1 MKLSGRK
8 KNPKTSFITKH
19 FKIFSFSLE
28 HVTALP
34 QIFLVAMGKKATL
47 CMKYFKSAC
56 SMITSS
62 IENACWI
69 YYSQS
74 LISARVCALK
84 NGKREKEDGLVAPNA
99 WPFLIFL
106 DKRSIW
112 VVKTNWTSV
121 ASAAIGCGDKPGVS
135 KNMQDRHLS
144 EYIDPYYFRVA
155 SCSAN
160 STIFI
165 SFKIIFLPCNC
176 T

>member
-1 MKLSGRK
+1 MTLSGRK

-62 IENACWI
+62 MENACWI

-74 LISARVCALK
+74 LISAWICALK

-112 VVKTNWTSV
+112 VVKTNWTSL
-121 ASAAIGCGDKPGVS
+121 ASAAIGCGMNLVS
-135 KNMQDRHLS
+135 QRMCKTDTFLSTSIPIILGWHLAVL
-144 EYIDPYYFRVA
+144 IQLF
-155 SCSAN
+155 
-160 STIFI
+160 
-165 SFKIIFLPCNC
+165 SFHLK
-176 T
+176 

>member
-1 MKLSGRK
+1 MSLLSLR
-8 KNPKTSFITKH
+8 SFWW
-19 FKIFSFSLE
+19 LWE
-28 HVTALP
+28 
-34 QIFLVAMGKKATL
+34 KKATL

-74 LISARVCALK
+74 LISAWICALK

-112 VVKTNWTSV
+112 VVKTNWTSL
-121 ASAAIGCGDKPGVS
+121 ASAAIGCGDEPGVS